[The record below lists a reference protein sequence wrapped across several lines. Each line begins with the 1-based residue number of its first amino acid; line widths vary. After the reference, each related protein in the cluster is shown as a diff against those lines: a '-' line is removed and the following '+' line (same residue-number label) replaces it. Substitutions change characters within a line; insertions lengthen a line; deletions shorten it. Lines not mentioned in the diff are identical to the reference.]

1 MANSDTKELE
11 SQAAVDGALFRQL
24 VADGYDQCAEAYLK
38 THAAHD
44 PDDMRADPFAQLL
57 ATLSEGAHVLDAGCG
72 AGVPIAKAV
81 VDDPRQM
88 RVTGVDIS
96 KRQIELANEL
106 VPSERATFI
115 CGDMSSVVFD
125 NESFDAVCAFFAVFH
140 IPRRDHE
147 AFFKRV
153 AAWLRPGG
161 SFVFNLGSGSDDG
174 EGDCGLETDFLG
186 ATMLWS
192 SHSRD
197 TTTAL
202 LRSAGLAVVKEELK
216 TVSVG
221 DSVDEAG
228 LNFRFYYCQKP
239 RAESL

>member
-44 PDDMRADPFAQLL
+44 PDDMRAEPFAQLL

-96 KRQIELANEL
+96 KRQIELANGME
-106 VPSERATFI
+106 ERPCIT
-115 CGDMSSVVFD
+115 CV
-125 NESFDAVCAFFAVFH
+125 SFEKDTNRLIRHLLRHKLIADENGIFTTPIAKDFPGRVSMRIDPRTTGFC
-140 IPRRDHE
+140 RRDTI
-147 AFFKRV
+147 V
-153 AAWLRPGG
+153 VDML
-161 SFVFNLGSGSDDG
+161 
-174 EGDCGLETDFLG
+174 
-186 ATMLWS
+186 ATCS
-192 SHSRD
+192 AYRCVRTASEFESRI
-197 TTTAL
+197 
-202 LRSAGLAVVKEELK
+202 RE
-216 TVSVG
+216 
-221 DSVDEAG
+221 
-228 LNFRFYYCQKP
+228 
-239 RAESL
+239 